1 MPGADTQYNEVVLA
15 EKLIDLNKLISE
27 FKYKKKNLTIDSLGE
42 LIKQFEELVP
52 HRLVYYDCEKEVLDN
67 FSKITEILNYIDE
80 QWPN

>member
-1 MPGADTQYNEVVLA
+1 MPGADTQYNEVVLV

-52 HRLVYYDCEKEVLDN
+52 LRLVYYDCEKEVLDN
-67 FSKITEILNYIDE
+67 FSKITEILNYIEE